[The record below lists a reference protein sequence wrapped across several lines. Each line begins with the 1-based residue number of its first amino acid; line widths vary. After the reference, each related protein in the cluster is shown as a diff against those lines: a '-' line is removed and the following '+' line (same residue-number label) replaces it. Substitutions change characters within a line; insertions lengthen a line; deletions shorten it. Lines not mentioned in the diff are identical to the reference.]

1 MEINQVTENKR
12 DYMNLLLL
20 ADPQEDM
27 IEKYLDDGELFV
39 LSENGDILTVCIVV
53 PGKNRTCELKNI
65 ATAVEYQSRGYGRY
79 MVNYICEH
87 YSGQYDVM
95 YAGTGNSRK
104 TLDFYEKCGFA
115 NSHIAANFFIDHY
128 REPIY
133 EDGVKLVDMI
143 YLKKKLDMEIDV
155 KSVVDL
161 ALEAGRI
168 LLKNGGEIFRVE
180 ETIQHICRRF
190 HVNDVEI
197 FTLSHG
203 IFISAET
210 ESGDAYTRVRH
221 IPLSGSH
228 LGIVAEVNELSRE
241 ISAGQ
246 VGIEEAFER
255 LDRIDK
261 LPSKRSYFQV
271 LAAGTGSGTFA
282 MLLHSTVAESFV
294 AFGIGCVIQVWV
306 LFAKRLHLSKII
318 INIMG
323 GVIMTA
329 LAILVLHMTGM
340 GTLRLEGMITGAIM
354 PLIPGIAFVNA
365 IRDIADSDFLSGTV
379 RMIDALLVFVYI
391 AIGVGST
398 LALYNNMIGG
408 IAL

>member
-1 MEINQVTENKR
+1 MEIYQVTENKR
-12 DYMNLLLL
+12 DYMDLLLL

-27 IEKYLDDGELFV
+27 IERYLDSGELFV
-39 LSENGDILTVCIVV
+39 LSENGDILTVCIVL
-53 PGKNRTCELKNI
+53 PGKNRSCELKNI
-65 ATAVEYQSRGYGRY
+65 ATAVQYQRKGYGRY
-79 MVNYICEH
+79 MISYICEH

-95 YAGTGNSRK
+95 YVGTGNSRK
-104 TLDFYEKCGFA
+104 TLDFYERCGFI
-115 NSHIAANFFIDHY
+115 NSHIAANFFTEHY
-128 REPIY
+128 KEPIY
-133 EDGVKLVDMI
+133 EDGIRLVDMI
-143 YLKKKLDMEIDV
+143 YLKKKLDTEMDV
-155 KSVVDL
+155 KRVVDL

-210 ESGDAYTRVRH
+210 ESGDAYTRVKH

-228 LGIVAEVNELSRE
+228 LGIVAEVNELSRK

-246 VGIEEAFER
+246 VGIEEAFKR
-255 LDRIDK
+255 LDMIDK

-282 MLLHSTVAESFV
+282 MLLNSTAAESFV
-294 AFGIGCVIQVWV
+294 AFGIGCIIQVWV
-306 LFAKRLHLSKII
+306 LFAKKLHLSKII
-318 INIMG
+318 INIVG

-329 LAILVLHMTGM
+329 LAIFVLHMTGM

-398 LALYNNMIGG
+398 LAVYNNMIGG
-408 IAL
+408 LAL